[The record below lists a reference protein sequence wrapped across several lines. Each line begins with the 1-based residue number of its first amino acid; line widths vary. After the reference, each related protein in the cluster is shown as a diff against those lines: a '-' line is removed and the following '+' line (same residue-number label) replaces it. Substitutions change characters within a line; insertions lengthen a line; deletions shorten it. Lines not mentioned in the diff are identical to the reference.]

1 MIQVNEIYVF
11 ASIFS
16 FLISILLVAV
26 IWILAKL
33 YISKIKMQNEFQ
45 ATMQRAIV
53 VAQEKEREVLSDNLH
68 DDFGPQLG
76 ILLKQLETAEKRD
89 ESYSFSQNQLEKIT
103 LKIEELAE
111 DIRKYSSE
119 IFPTQ
124 FKKLGLIQS
133 LENNFFDQESENK
146 IIEFRCEVQQKLHFS
161 LIDELALYRTVNEAV
176 SNIIKHSR
184 PTALECIIEIV
195 KHKLSIGLTH
205 NGLHFSQAEFM
216 EEAQNGAGKGC
227 SSILNRTLMLGG
239 TVTIE
244 RVFNEL
250 TYIEFII
257 PLPRHVETH

>member
-1 MIQVNEIYVF
+1 MEIIVATGITLILF
-11 ASIFS
+11 TIVIISIF
-16 FLISILLVAV
+16 ILLVRKT
-26 IWILAKL
+26 LQNFRL
-33 YISKIKMQNEFQ
+33 QNEFQ

-53 VAQEKEREVLSDNLH
+53 EAQEKEREVLSDNLH

-133 LENNFFDQESENK
+133 LENNFFDLESENK
-146 IIEFRCEVQQKLHFS
+146 IIEFRCDVQQKLHFS

-176 SNIIKHSR
+176 SNILKHSR

-205 NGLHFSQAEFM
+205 NGVHFSQAEFM

-257 PLPRHVETH
+257 PLPSHVETH

>member
-1 MIQVNEIYVF
+1 MQGTYILYMTGIIVIVFTIVIAIIFVLLIQR
-11 ASIFS
+11 
-16 FLISILLVAV
+16 ILQNFRL
-26 IWILAKL
+26 
-33 YISKIKMQNEFQ
+33 QNEFQ
-45 ATMQRAIV
+45 AKKQRAIV
-53 VAQEKEREVLSDNLH
+53 EAQEKEREILSDNLH

-76 ILLKQLETAEKRD
+76 ILLKQLETAEKRE

-124 FKKLGLIQS
+124 FKKLGLIKS
-133 LENNFFDQESENK
+133 LENNFFDLESENK

-176 SNIIKHSR
+176 SNIMKHSR

-257 PLPRHVETH
+257 PLPHHAETH

>member
-1 MIQVNEIYVF
+1 MQGSYLIFITGIVIIVFSLIIAIIFLLLIQRI
-11 ASIFS
+11 I
-16 FLISILLVAV
+16 
-26 IWILAKL
+26 
-33 YISKIKMQNEFQ
+33 QNFRLQKEFQ
-45 ATMQRAIV
+45 AKMQRAIV
-53 VAQEKEREVLSDNLH
+53 EAQEKERELLSDNLH

-89 ESYSFSQNQLEKIT
+89 ESYSFSRNQLEKIT

-124 FKKLGLIQS
+124 FKKLGLIKS
-133 LENNFFDQESENK
+133 LENNFIDLESENK

-176 SNIIKHSR
+176 SNIMKHSR

-257 PLPRHVETH
+257 PLPHHAETH

>member
-1 MIQVNEIYVF
+1 VEENYLIYITGIIVSFFAIFITTIFFLLIQR
-11 ASIFS
+11 
-16 FLISILLVAV
+16 ILQNFRL
-26 IWILAKL
+26 
-33 YISKIKMQNEFQ
+33 QNEFQ
-45 ATMQRAIV
+45 AKKQRAIV
-53 VAQEKEREVLSDNLH
+53 EAQEKEREILSDNLH

-124 FKKLGLIQS
+124 FKKLGLIKS
-133 LENNFFDQESENK
+133 LENNFFDLESENK

-176 SNIIKHSR
+176 SNIMKHSR

-216 EEAQNGAGKGC
+216 EEAQNGKGKGC

-257 PLPRHVETH
+257 PLPSHVETH